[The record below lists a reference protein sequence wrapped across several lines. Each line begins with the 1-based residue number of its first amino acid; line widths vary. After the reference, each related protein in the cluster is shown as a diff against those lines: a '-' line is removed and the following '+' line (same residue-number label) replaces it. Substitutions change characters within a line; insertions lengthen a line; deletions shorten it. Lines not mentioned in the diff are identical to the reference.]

1 VRKSQNNVCHKTL
14 ITHLHRSL
22 ANQSRARHA
31 ASASRAER
39 RARIAHLAER
49 MNNKRHFLLVPHA
62 DYSLWNRVRFCE
74 IRAATSGLGGFLRR
88 AIHPSI
94 PSKPVSPAAHA
105 QKQSAHAEESWS
117 SLLTSTNN
125 QANRTNQPINNNER
139 FVYNSVHNEFAQMP
153 LA

>member
-1 VRKSQNNVCHKTL
+1 MQRQHPGQN
-14 ITHLHRSL
+14 
-22 ANQSRARHA
+22 A
-31 ASASRAER
+31 A
-39 RARIAHLAER
+39 ARIAHLAER
-49 MNNKRHFLLVPHA
+49 TNTKRHFLLVPHA

-74 IRAATSGLGGFLRR
+74 IRAAASGLGGFLRR
-88 AIHPSI
+88 HPSASH
-94 PSKPVSPAAHA
+94 PSHIASSMHKNGAHMQRRA
-105 QKQSAHAEESWS
+105 S